1 MLEITFY
8 HIERVNKLEN
18 IKIRM
23 EITKQGLKHQEV
35 AEILGITRTSFS
47 RKIAKELPKAEQ
59 KRIIDAIRAYKK
71 GVSDDE

>member
-47 RKIAKELPKAEQ
+47 RKIATELPKAEQ

-71 GVSDDE
+71 GQPNE